1 MMDPGQREKC
11 MKEVKLLK
19 SVDHAN
25 IIKYMDSFITNNE
38 LLIIVEWAERGD
50 LKKIIRS
57 AIQVINNIDV
67 G

>member
-1 MMDPGQREKC
+1 
-11 MKEVKLLK
+11 
-19 SVDHAN
+19 
-25 IIKYMDSFITNNE
+25 MDSFITNNE